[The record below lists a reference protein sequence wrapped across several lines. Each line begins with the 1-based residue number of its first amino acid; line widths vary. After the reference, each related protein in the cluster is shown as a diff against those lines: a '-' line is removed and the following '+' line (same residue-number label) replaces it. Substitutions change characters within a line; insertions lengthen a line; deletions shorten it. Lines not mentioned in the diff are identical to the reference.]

1 MTVTKIE
8 PVTKTRFRIYVDGQF
23 AFILYKG
30 ELSRYHIAQDEE
42 ITEETY
48 ETIRTDVILKR
59 AKLKAMHLL
68 NDMDRTEGQL
78 RTKLGQGGYPED
90 MIDAAIDYVKAFGYI
105 NDDAYVRRFIMG
117 RKERKSRRE
126 ISGALSQKGIPK
138 EQIDAAMEECYGK
151 EDSQAAIRKI
161 LEKKKY
167 DPATAQDVE
176 KRRIMG
182 YLTRKGFSYDDIR
195 HVIQVSEWNA

>member
-8 PVTKTRFRIYVDGQF
+8 RVTKTRYRIYVDGQF

-30 ELSRYHIAQDEE
+30 ELSRYLISEEEE
-42 ITEETY
+42 ITEETF
-48 ETIRTDVILKR
+48 ERIRTEVILKR
-59 AKLKAMHLL
+59 ARLKAMHLL

-78 RTKLGQGGYPED
+78 RTKLRQGGYTED
-90 MIDAAIDYVKAFGYI
+90 MVDAAVDYVKSFGYV

-117 RKERKSRRE
+117 RKERKSKRE
-126 ISGALSQKGIPK
+126 ISGALCQKGIPK
-138 EQIDAAMEECYGK
+138 EQIDVAMEECYGK
-151 EDSQAAIRKI
+151 EDSHAAIRKI

-167 DPATAQDVE
+167 DPATAQDAE

-195 HVIQVSEWNA
+195 QVIQVSEWNA

>member
-8 PVTKTRFRIYVDGQF
+8 RVTKTRYRIYVDGQF

-30 ELSRYHIAQDEE
+30 ELSRYLISEEEE
-42 ITEETY
+42 ITEETF
-48 ETIRTDVILKR
+48 ERIRTEVILKR
-59 AKLKAMHLL
+59 ARLKAMHLL

-78 RTKLGQGGYPED
+78 RTKLRQGGYTED
-90 MIDAAIDYVKAFGYI
+90 MVDAAVDYVKSFGYV

-117 RKERKSRRE
+117 RKERKSKRE
-126 ISGALSQKGIPK
+126 ISGALCQKGIPK

-151 EDSQAAIRKI
+151 EDSHAAIRKI

-167 DPATAQDVE
+167 DPATAQDAE

-195 HVIQVSEWNA
+195 QVIQVSEWNA

>member
-8 PVTKTRFRIYVDGQF
+8 RVTKTRYRIDVDGQF

-30 ELSRYHIAQDEE
+30 ELSRYLISEEEE
-42 ITEETY
+42 ITEETF
-48 ETIRTDVILKR
+48 ERIRTEVILKR
-59 AKLKAMHLL
+59 ARLKAMHLL

-78 RTKLGQGGYPED
+78 RTKLRQGGYTED
-90 MIDAAIDYVKAFGYI
+90 MVDAAVDYVKSFGYV

-117 RKERKSRRE
+117 RKERKSKRE
-126 ISGALSQKGIPK
+126 ISGALCQKGIPK

-151 EDSQAAIRKI
+151 EDSHAAIRKI

-167 DPATAQDVE
+167 DPATAQDAE

-195 HVIQVSEWNA
+195 QVIQVSEWNA